1 MRREGRL
8 NSDTRVPDGPRRAA
22 SEVPS
27 RGACP
32 GAEQAFCRRTASVV
46 NCALRLFLAFSLCGA
61 FVRPVTLVPAAA
73 SVELWH
79 RSASPVADADNPSAP
94 PSAGPP
100 DQPGPIQP
108 GTTQRPFLNLRDATL
123 GYHGP
128 DEERADLAEY
138 CIGWFGPTNLDH
150 ALAGDLWWAAT
161 LAVEAANSRRAARSP
176 NPQSPLDRL
185 ESPSSN
191 SLPFRLVARWSE
203 NVWGTGV
210 SQLARMIYEERPIAV
225 IGSVDSA
232 STHLAEQVV
241 AKANLPLVS
250 PIATDP
256 SVTLAGVP
264 WMFSCAPSDRA
275 IARVLVDDVLRTLE
289 SARTWN
295 AGIRG
300 RSGTA
305 EGATPTAD
313 RGASSASGTGGTSTA
328 AERGRGARLALITV
342 TDHESRMT
350 ARELVR
356 EFARRRRVPDFRF
369 EVPPGAENLER
380 QQAAIEETRP
390 DVILIVG
397 GAEDAA
403 RLVRALRGSSVREQ
417 ESASESGSG
426 EGRGDGAGV
435 WPGPVVF
442 GSQSMGRTRFLQL
455 VGSAGEGVRFPRLC
469 IVDPTDAD
477 TARFIARFAAARQHP
492 PDCAA
497 ILAYDATRL
506 LLEAIRRAGSSRA
519 GVRNALAAISPWQ
532 GIGGI
537 ISFDG
542 TGQNSRTNVAMAAV
556 RAGRIVCADESG
568 RGGGAGGQG
577 SGIATRSVC
586 VVLGASAG
594 L

>member
-1 MRREGRL
+1 MPRESRL

-22 SEVPS
+22 LEVPD

-32 GAEQAFCRRTASVV
+32 GAAQALCRRSAPVV
-46 NCALRLFLAFSLCGA
+46 NCALRLFLAFLLCGV
-61 FVRPVTLVPAAA
+61 FGRPATLVPAAD
-73 SVELWH
+73 S
-79 RSASPVADADNPSAP
+79 
-94 PSAGPP
+94 
-100 DQPGPIQP
+100 DQSIPIQP
-108 GTTQRPFLNLRDATL
+108 KTTQRPFLNLRDATL

-128 DEERADLAEY
+128 DGERVDLAEY
-138 CIGWFGPTNLDH
+138 RIGWFGPTNLDH
-150 ALAGDLWWAAT
+150 ALGGDLWWAAT
-161 LAVEAANSRRAARSP
+161 LAVEEANSGRTARPPNLQPPIHRLKSP
-176 NPQSPLDRL
+176 A
-185 ESPSSN
+185 SN

-210 SQLARMIYEERPIAV
+210 SQLARMVYEERPIAV

-275 IARVLVDDVLRTLE
+275 IAPVLVDAVLRTLD
-289 SARTWN
+289 SARALN

-313 RGASSASGTGGTSTA
+313 RAASRASGTGGTSTV
-328 AERGRGARLALITV
+328 AEQGRGSRLALLTV

-369 EVPPGAENLER
+369 EVQPGAENLER
-380 QQAAIEETRP
+380 QRAAIEETRP
-390 DVILIVG
+390 DVILIVA

-403 RLVRALRGSSVREQ
+403 RLVRALRGSAVREQ
-417 ESASESGSG
+417 ESAPGCGPAEA
-426 EGRGDGAGV
+426 RRDGAGG

-442 GSQSMGRTRFLQL
+442 GSQSMGRTQFLEI
-455 VGSAGEGVRFPRLC
+455 VGPAGEGVRFPRLC

-477 TARFIARFAAARQHP
+477 TASFIEQFTAARQHP

-497 ILAYDATRL
+497 VLAYDATRL
-506 LLEAIRRAGSSRA
+506 LLEAIRRAGPSRA

-537 ISFDG
+537 FSFDG
-542 TGQNSRTNVAMAAV
+542 TGQNSRTNIAMAAV
-556 RAGRIVCADESG
+556 RGGRIVCADESG
-568 RGGGAGGQG
+568 ARRLP
-577 SGIATRSVC
+577 S
-586 VVLGASAG
+586 L
-594 L
+594 